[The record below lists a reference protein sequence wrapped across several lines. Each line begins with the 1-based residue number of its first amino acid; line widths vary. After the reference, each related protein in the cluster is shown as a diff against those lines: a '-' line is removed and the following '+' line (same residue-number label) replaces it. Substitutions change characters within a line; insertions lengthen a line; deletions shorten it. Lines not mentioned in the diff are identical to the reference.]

1 MPDEV
6 GRIDGVPIVVSDYVR
21 EDLNATGVYDG
32 TTTNRAVALTVNRG
46 GFVVGQRRSVTI
58 TTSDELFAEADQRA
72 IIATLRL
79 AFATTQPAGSE
90 AVALTFNLATG

>member
-1 MPDEV
+1 MRERCEIEPRNSTATAE
-6 GRIDGVPIVVSDYVR
+6 GRRI
-21 EDLNATGVYDG
+21 L
-32 TTTNRAVALTVNRG
+32 
-46 GFVVGQRRSVTI
+46 GQRRSVTI
-58 TTSDELFAEADQRA
+58 TTSDELLAEADQRA